1 MKFPSLP
8 PGTVDPL
15 NPGPVS
21 ENHTV
26 QLRECYREVHM
37 QDDDGDFPLSYV
49 LYYVIGATC
58 VIGVVLVGC
67 GYLWLR

>member
-1 MKFPSLP
+1 
-8 PGTVDPL
+8 
-15 NPGPVS
+15 
-21 ENHTV
+21 
-26 QLRECYREVHM
+26 M

>member
-1 MKFPSLP
+1 LTPESRTGL
-8 PGTVDPL
+8 
-15 NPGPVS
+15 S
-21 ENHTV
+21 ESYGAV
-26 QLRECYREVHM
+26 QEWFQEVHM